1 MEPTKPKTIE
11 IVLLFTAFIASTY
24 GFGFYLFPAMV
35 ETVRADIGFSYSTY
49 GTISGLVQAGFLLT
63 ALAAGFLTL
72 QFGAIRIILA
82 SIALCALG
90 LAGLALSTNVTMIAV
105 CLLLLGGCAASIW
118 VPMVEVSRD
127 LVAAQHQGKALG
139 LMSSGTSYGVFIN
152 SFLLTWLLPA
162 FGWRSLW
169 WATALFV
176 LLLTL
181 FALLRLRRA
190 GVRKD
195 GRDTASAPP
204 KQSFHQRLARLPKG
218 PSIAILTMMFLNG
231 LSCMPYQTYLSA
243 FLLAEAGY
251 SDQMAAYAW
260 RIMGLIG
267 MVSGFALGALADRIT
282 VRWAMVVTYGILSL
296 SCLTLLTSIG
306 GQSPIFVGIA
316 AILFGLSFYPIF
328 GLVPAYISQVFG
340 EGDAALIFAFGN
352 IALGLGGMLGNMAG
366 GWLKQSL
373 DSFQP
378 IYWIMLGAAIASILL
393 SLVMRNEK
401 EARVLAYQSNSK

>member
-1 MEPTKPKTIE
+1 
-11 IVLLFTAFIASTY
+11 
-24 GFGFYLFPAMV
+24 
-35 ETVRADIGFSYSTY
+35 
-49 GTISGLVQAGFLLT
+49 
-63 ALAAGFLTL
+63 
-72 QFGAIRIILA
+72 
-82 SIALCALG
+82 
-90 LAGLALSTNVTMIAV
+90 
-105 CLLLLGGCAASIW
+105 
-118 VPMVEVSRD
+118 MVEVSRD

-162 FGWRSLW
+162 FGCRSLW